1 MHLRLGSSRMAF
13 AINDYGM
20 GYLTSVSNAV
30 ELLGQRDDIIG
41 DAARLMGY

>member
-1 MHLRLGSSRMAF
+1 MAF
-13 AINDYGM
+13 AINSYEM

-30 ELLGQRDDIIG
+30 ELLGQRGDIIG